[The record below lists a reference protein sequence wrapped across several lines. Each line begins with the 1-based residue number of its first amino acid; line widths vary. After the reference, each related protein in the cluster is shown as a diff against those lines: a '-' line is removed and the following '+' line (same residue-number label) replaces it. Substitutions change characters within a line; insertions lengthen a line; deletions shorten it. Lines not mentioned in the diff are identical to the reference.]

1 MIRNYKQE
9 IIDLATAEGLHFHH
23 AASLVY
29 NAADPDELKAYFIDR
44 EAHAAA
50 REARSRAFR
59 DAIEATTYEQ
69 QVLFNKGLNV
79 PKAVRVE
86 MDGEEIYK
94 SSQDA
99 TITEHA
105 DHYQW
110 AINKQRTLLG
120 RLERVAQPWRELA
133 DDPSIPADVPFGQ
146 LFYENVNC
154 SICHTGW
161 RPNDDMEWAH
171 DTALGNGTQD
181 QRMRLAH
188 RSCNRAEGQG
198 FVNIA

>member
-94 SSQDA
+94 SDIKDIVDPA
-99 TITEHA
+99 KKLLK
-105 DHYQW
+105 QW
-110 AINKQRTLLG
+110 I
-120 RLERVAQPWRELA
+120 E
-133 DDPSIPADVPFGQ
+133 GQ
-146 LFYENVNC
+146 LKE
-154 SICHTGW
+154 IK
-161 RPNDDMEWAH
+161 
-171 DTALGNGTQD
+171 
-181 QRMRLAH
+181 
-188 RSCNRAEGQG
+188 
-198 FVNIA
+198 